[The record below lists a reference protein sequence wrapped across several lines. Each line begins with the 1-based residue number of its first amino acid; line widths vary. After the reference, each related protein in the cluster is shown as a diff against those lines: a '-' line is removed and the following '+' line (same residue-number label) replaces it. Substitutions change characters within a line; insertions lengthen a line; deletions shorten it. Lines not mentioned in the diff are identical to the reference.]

1 MQVPTE
7 RHGELHTFAVFNK
20 RLRVTSSAKRRRA
33 PGSTV
38 LAQTP
43 DGSFRDL
50 MRNARELLLDHC
62 GFTAVPEVKTSA
74 GLPTSF
80 ERNRRPSR
88 GAACPRLWR
97 PMDQFD
103 QAICAAASISSTLRR
118 DSYPYVSSF
127 GRLARWRSTCST
139 DQASCSCTTPRWGR
153 CGR

>member
-1 MQVPTE
+1 MQVPAE

-62 GFTAVPEVKTSA
+62 DFAAVPEVRTLGRA
-74 GLPTSF
+74 GLPSAATSSPLKA
-80 ERNRRPSR
+80 ERCYHDQVDALDALTKGS
-88 GAACPRLWR
+88 AALLW
-97 PMDQFD
+97 
-103 QAICAAASISSTLRR
+103 
-118 DSYPYVSSF
+118 
-127 GRLARWRSTCST
+127 
-139 DQASCSCTTPRWGR
+139 
-153 CGR
+153 

>member
-1 MQVPTE
+1 VQVPAE

-62 GFTAVPEVKTSA
+62 DFTAVPEVSM
-74 GLPTSF
+74 L
-80 ERNRRPSR
+80 
-88 GAACPRLWR
+88 
-97 PMDQFD
+97 
-103 QAICAAASISSTLRR
+103 
-118 DSYPYVSSF
+118 
-127 GRLARWRSTCST
+127 
-139 DQASCSCTTPRWGR
+139 
-153 CGR
+153 

>member
-1 MQVPTE
+1 MVALAPCIGERVSAAAQVPKE

-62 GFTAVPEVKTSA
+62 GFAAVPEASRTS
-74 GLPTSF
+74 PRHVVHT
-80 ERNRRPSR
+80 RRR
-88 GAACPRLWR
+88 
-97 PMDQFD
+97 
-103 QAICAAASISSTLRR
+103 
-118 DSYPYVSSF
+118 SYVVQC
-127 GRLARWRSTCST
+127 L
-139 DQASCSCTTPRWGR
+139 SCVV
-153 CGR
+153 

>member
-1 MQVPTE
+1 MQVPAE

-62 GFTAVPEVKTSA
+62 DFTAVPEV
-74 GLPTSF
+74 
-80 ERNRRPSR
+80 RPCDVP
-88 GAACPRLWR
+88 AC
-97 PMDQFD
+97 
-103 QAICAAASISSTLRR
+103 
-118 DSYPYVSSF
+118 F
-127 GRLARWRSTCST
+127 GRKQQLAQR
-139 DQASCSCTTPRWGR
+139 AA
-153 CGR
+153 